1 MFGLVA
7 MLFIGI
13 ISLAIAESNEQFL
26 LDNSSSQSVEI
37 PKWIKDNAQNNSIQ
51 NNSKQDIIS
60 LLENLS
66 NIGMIKNI
74 PHTQM
79 QIYDIPPKGKIDFVS
94 ISGNVNEYGRSGFVT
109 LEIHKPDNTKE
120 ILHTPILETGL
131 YSTVFSI
138 NDQSQK
144 GMYRIVSEFNGKQLS
159 VNYFSIADTVNDS
172 KRIPSWFITIFHWW
186 IDDKITDTEF
196 IQSIQYLIDNKII
209 IIFINSQIT
218 PELELSVEG
227 QHLVRRGTTHTITSH
242 ITYGEKPVEGARVTL
257 TIEDYDENIIR
268 EFNGFSDSYGEF
280 VFSWEIPKKYD
291 SLKTLLAYVSVTYE
305 DSSVTKLFKFQ
316 VYCLPGESNCKI
328 DGNR

>member
-1 MFGLVA
+1 

-13 ISLAIAESNEQFL
+13 ISLAAGSDEQPL
-26 LDNSSSQSVEI
+26 LDNSSQSVEI
-37 PKWIKDNAQNNSIQ
+37 PKWIKDNVQNHSIQ
-51 NNSKQDIIS
+51 NNFKQNIIS

-66 NIGMIKNI
+66 DIGMIKNVV
-74 PHTQM
+74 HTQM
-79 QIYDIPPKGKIDFVS
+79 QIYDIPPKGKMDFVS
-94 ISGNVNEYGRSGFVT
+94 ISGNVNEYGKSGFVT
-109 LEIHKPDNTKE
+109 LEIQKPDNTKE
-120 ILHTPILETGL
+120 ILRTPVLETGL

-144 GMYRIVSEFNGKQLS
+144 GTYRVVSEFNGKQLS
-159 VNYFSIADTVNDS
+159 VSYFSIADTVNDS
-172 KRIPSWFITIFHWW
+172 KRIPSWFVTTFHWW
-186 IDDKITDTEF
+186 IDDKITDAEF
-196 IQSIQYLIDNKII
+196 IQSIQYLIDNRII
-209 IIFINSQIT
+209 IIFINSQTI

-268 EFNGFSDSYGEF
+268 EFNGFSNNHGEF

-291 SLKTLLAYVSVTYE
+291 DLETLFAYVSVTYE
-305 DSSVTKLFKFQ
+305 NSSLTKLFKFQ